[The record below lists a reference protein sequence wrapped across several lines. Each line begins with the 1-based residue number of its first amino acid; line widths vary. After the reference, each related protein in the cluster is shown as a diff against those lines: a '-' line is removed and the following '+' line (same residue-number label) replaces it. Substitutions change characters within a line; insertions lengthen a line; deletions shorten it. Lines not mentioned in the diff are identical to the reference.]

1 MLPENNGPSFVD
13 MMTLYAGVLLV
24 WWLAVNYFGAL

>member
-13 MMTLYAGVLLV
+13 MMTIYAIVGYGIYLINSYFGVL
-24 WWLAVNYFGAL
+24 